1 MNQFPVSPRTNDF
14 PFNFDASERIA
25 GQESL
30 RLTQT
35 RTEGQTVKTHK
46 ETTK

>member
-35 RTEGQTVKTHK
+35 HTEGQTIKTLK
-46 ETTK
+46 EATR